1 MLPKSDNFEEDRLK
15 IGVLGLGT
23 SNLGVIEYLL
33 ARGFRF
39 SLTVRSKSAPHLSS
53 LPDGCTVSRILVGDD
68 CLSDID
74 ESFLFL
80 SPSARSDAPELLR
93 AKARGVTVTSD
104 VALFFRKNS
113 KTRVYAV
120 TGTDGK
126 STTVTVL
133 SEILSRIYRESALC
147 GNIGKALSPLLL
159 SVPEAAAVE
168 LSSFQLMSLAP
179 KSTAAL
185 ITNISENHLDWHKS
199 FDEYISAKE
208 NIFKN
213 AAWRATL
220 ADNPITLSLFK
231 KYGADALFSL
241 SKGDGELQALGARV
255 RISLDGDFIMR
266 NGERILSCK
275 GIAAFGRHTLLNIMG
290 AIAMLSEP
298 VDNAL
303 LSEAIAA
310 FRPLSHRAE
319 CVGNFGGIEFIDSSI
334 DSTPMRTS
342 VTLSS
347 MKCRPVVILGGRGKG
362 LSLAPLLDS
371 LIAHS
376 SGAVIT
382 GECRE
387 EIKDAIISDGR
398 FSPSSYPFLVED
410 SFSRAVILAA
420 ELAGPGGT
428 VLLSPAATS
437 YDCFSDY
444 KARGTEFLRIA
455 RSLDGSKR

>member
-1 MLPKSDNFEEDRLK
+1 MLPMSDKPDKDCLQ

-33 ARGFRF
+33 GRGFRF
-39 SLTVRSKSAPHLSS
+39 SLTVRSRSKPS
-53 LPDGCTVSRILVGDD
+53 LDLLPKGCTVSRILTEDD
-68 CLSDID
+68 CFLDVS

-80 SPSARSDAPELLR
+80 SPSARGDAPEILR

-104 VALFFRKNS
+104 AALFFKQNA
-113 KTRVYAV
+113 KTRIFAV

-126 STTVTVL
+126 STTVTIL
-133 SEILSRIYRESALC
+133 SEILSRIYRDSALC

-159 SVPEAAAVE
+159 SPPEAAAVE
-168 LSSFQLMSLAP
+168 LSSFQLMNLTP

-185 ITNISENHLDWHKS
+185 ITNISENHLDWHRDL
-199 FDEYISAKE
+199 DEYISAKE

-213 AAWRATL
+213 AAWRAAF
-220 ADNPITLSLFK
+220 ADNAPTLSLFK
-231 KYGADALFSL
+231 KYGGDALFSL
-241 SKGDGELQALGARV
+241 SRSDGELRALGAKV
-255 RISLDGDFIMR
+255 RITREGDFIVR
-266 NGERILSCK
+266 NGERLLDCREIEK
-275 GIAAFGRHTLLNIMG
+275 EGRHTLLNLMG

-298 VDNAL
+298 VDGEIIG
-303 LSEAIAA
+303 SAA
-310 FRPLSHRAE
+310 RAFHPLRHRAE
-319 CVGNFGGIEFIDSSI
+319 RIGCFGGVEFIDSSI

-347 MKCRPVVILGGRGKG
+347 MKSRPVVILGGRGKG
-362 LSLAPLLDS
+362 LSLAPLLGA
-371 LIAHS
+371 LICHS

-387 EIKDAIISDGR
+387 QIKRAILSDER
-398 FSPSSYPFLVED
+398 FKNANYPFLAAE
-410 SFSRAVILAA
+410 SFQDAVILAA
-420 ELAGPGGT
+420 ELAGRGGT

-444 KARGTEFLRIA
+444 KARGAEFSRIA
-455 RSLDGSKR
+455 RLLDGSK